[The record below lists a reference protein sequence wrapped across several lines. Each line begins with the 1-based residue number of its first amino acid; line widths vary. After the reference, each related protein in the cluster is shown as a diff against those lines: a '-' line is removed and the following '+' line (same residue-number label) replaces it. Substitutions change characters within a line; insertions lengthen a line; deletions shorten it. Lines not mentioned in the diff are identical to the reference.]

1 MRRSI
6 HLGVTLLALASML
19 GTACTGQQSLTLSLG
34 ADTVAVA
41 QSLTGTVQVTVTPK
55 GTSDPIHLAL
65 VGAPAG
71 VTGKFAPNPV
81 PEGTANLM
89 LTVGDQVAPNQYTMR
104 IRATAGS
111 VSAEMPLILTVT
123 AHGFSMSLDPGTVSL
138 EQGTQK
144 TAQVLLVRTA
154 QFTDAVDF
162 TLMGAPDNVTATFD
176 DAGLMGNKTRLTL
189 AVGSEVPA
197 GTYPLTIRATGGVRT
212 VDTALTLAVIPRG
225 FTLAPNPAA
234 LEVEQTLGATTT
246 LDLTRTPAFTEPVT
260 LTVSGAPTGVT
271 VSYDRIPS
279 SVTPPPS
286 RWRSPAPWPR
296 AATSSPSTPPAGTG
310 RRRRPSALR

>member
-1 MRRSI
+1 M
-6 HLGVTLLALASML
+6 
-19 GTACTGQQSLTLSLG
+19 
-34 ADTVAVA
+34 
-41 QSLTGTVQVTVTPK
+41 
-55 GTSDPIHLAL
+55 
-65 VGAPAG
+65 
-71 VTGKFAPNPV
+71 TGKFAPNPV

-234 LEVEQTLGATTT
+234 LQVEQTLGATTT

-271 VSYDRIPS
+271 VSYDPDPIIGDTTTVSVAVAGTVAPGSYVLTFDAAGGNRTAQATLGLEVTARGFTLTVSPTTVTRTEVANLTVTLTRTASFTEPIALSVANLPGLVDLATTS
-279 SVTPPPS
+279 IATRPPVTP
-286 RWRSPAPWPR
+286 
-296 AATSSPSTPPAGTG
+296 
-310 RRRRPSALR
+310 RP